1 MGARGVGRFKNA
13 KAEERFLAAYDAFR
27 DQNWPVPF
35 TDLDVPTRFGSTHVR
50 RSGAPEG
57 SPIVLLHPNSGT
69 SMSWYRL
76 VAPLARRHAVYA
88 LDTIG
93 TAGRSVQS
101 TPVHNATDLA
111 TWLDDAMTELALD
124 GVNLVGYSEG
134 GWLAALATVH
144 APARLASV
152 TLIEPGG
159 AICRVRPSLI
169 ARTMVTGVSVYSGL
183 RRPERAMRKFARWMS
198 PDVEITD
205 GEMQL
210 LLIAMLGFR
219 GHIPYP
225 RPLDEDSLRAVRT
238 PTLVLI
244 GADTV
249 LFDPV
254 EAAARVKWLIPNVE
268 VDIVEGTGHGLP
280 LAKPQYVTQRI
291 LGFIADPAC
300 PSRP

>member
-101 TPVHNATDLA
+101 KPVHNAADLA
-111 TWLDDAMTELALD
+111 TWLDDALTELALD

-134 GWLAALATVH
+134 GWLAALAMVH

-159 AICRVRPSLI
+159 AIIHEVGGAIMGADPRS
-169 ARTMVTGVSVYSGL
+169 SVVNSWGQTWDVPNL
-183 RRPERAMRKFARWMS
+183 FVADGAVFAS
-198 PDVEITD
+198 NADKN
-205 GEMQL
+205 
-210 LLIAMLGFR
+210 
-219 GHIPYP
+219 
-225 RPLDEDSLRAVRT
+225 
-238 PTLVLI
+238 PTLTIMALSWR
-244 GADTV
+244 ASD
-249 LFDPV
+249 
-254 EAAARVKWLIPNVE
+254 
-268 VDIVEGTGHGLP
+268 H
-280 LAKPQYVTQRI
+280 I
-291 LGFIADPAC
+291 LE
-300 PSRP
+300 RMKRKEL